1 MKDKPYNHNLLN
13 QLKEGRFIE
22 IFRLQDIDDSF
33 FNDYQRY
40 DFFQLLWFTQV
51 EGERKYFIDFTDY
64 TFAANEVVLVYPGQ
78 IDRIDLNQ
86 IEGYLF
92 AIDNDTFFQINQHLN
107 SDYLNGYFSNVFVSL
122 NEDIQQI
129 LEQILKLMLTEYEGK
144 KRIML
149 LESYMDSFL
158 QHITEAFEK
167 TNTYKNILQNKSY
180 TTIAAL
186 MKLIDR
192 HFMQERNTDFYA
204 QQLGLTPKK
213 LNEVSLKG
221 TGKTVKQH
229 LQQVLLLEIKKE
241 IRLNQ
246 KSIKEIAFDLGF
258 SEPAYLTRF
267 FKQQTAQTPT
277 EFREMR

>member
-40 DFFQLLWFTQV
+40 DFFQLLWFTRV

-92 AIDNDTFFQINQHLN
+92 AIDNDTFFHINQHLN

-149 LESYMDSFL
+149 LESYMDGFL

>member
-1 MKDKPYNHNLLN
+1 MKEKQYSRNLLN
-13 QLKEGRFIE
+13 LLQAGRFIE

-40 DFFQLLWFTQV
+40 DFYQLLWFTKV
-51 EGERKYFIDFTDY
+51 EEGSKYFIDFTDY
-64 TFAANEVVLVYPGQ
+64 EFAANEVILIYPGQ
-78 IDRIDLNQ
+78 IDRIDLSQ

-92 AIDNDTFFQINQHLN
+92 AIDSDTFFHINQHLN
-107 SDYLNGYFSNVFVSL
+107 SDYLNGYFSNVFVPL
-122 NEDIQQI
+122 DEEKLHI
-129 LEQILKLMLTEYEGK
+129 LEQILHLMLTEYSGK
-144 KRIML
+144 NRIKL

-158 QHITEAFEK
+158 QHVIEAFEK
-167 TNTYKNILQNKSY
+167 TTTYKSTLQNNSY
-180 TTIAAL
+180 TRVAAL
-186 MKLIDR
+186 MKLIDQ
-192 HFMQERNTDFYA
+192 HFIQERNTDFYA

-213 LNEVSLKG
+213 LNEVSIKG

-229 LQQVLLLEIKKE
+229 LQQMLLLEIKKE

-267 FKQQTAQTPT
+267 FKQQTAQTPS

>member
-92 AIDNDTFFQINQHLN
+92 AIDNDTFFHINQHLN

-149 LESYMDSFL
+149 LESYMDGFL

-167 TNTYKNILQNKSY
+167 TNTYKNILQNKSN

>member
-92 AIDNDTFFQINQHLN
+92 AIDNDTFFHINQHLN

-149 LESYMDSFL
+149 LESYMDGFL